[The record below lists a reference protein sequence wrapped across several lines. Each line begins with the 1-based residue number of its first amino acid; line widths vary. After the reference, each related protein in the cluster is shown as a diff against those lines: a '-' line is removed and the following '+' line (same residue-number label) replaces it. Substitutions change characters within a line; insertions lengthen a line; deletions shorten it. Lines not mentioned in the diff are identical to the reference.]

1 MNVTNNST
9 QSDFDQ
15 LLDYLNQA
23 EALSDVGMHVTHDN
37 VSQATMFYYFFTL
50 NSLLEEAKQIAYQL
64 QIKPSATG
72 K

>member
-1 MNVTNNST
+1 MNIISNPT

-15 LLDYLNQA
+15 LLDYINQA

-50 NSLLEEAKQIAYQL
+50 HTLLEDASKIAYRL
-64 QIKPSATG
+64 QIKSSGTG
-72 K
+72 E